1 MSGLGGQM
9 SNMVLVLGL
18 VQLAKHLNLEDPTR
32 VQWVLIGFVASNVL
46 ILGGCYYLKYLIMRK
61 NDDGALKYTEP
72 ASPGNPQGR
81 EVETTVR
88 DYDLGEVSKQ
98 INSVLLTL
106 GMLGFMHYQWG
117 FVQPLF
123 LQSVLPI
130 KSFVT
135 SNLVRIHILGRAAEG
150 PLQRPWRPENPLGKL
165 GEAMSSQQAVANTPD
180 TPRFEELSSSESSV
194 AESSDEEV
202 TSDAEIT
209 EDKKTQ

>member
-18 VQLAKHLNLEDPTR
+18 VQLAKHLNLEDPIR
-32 VQWVLIGFVASNVL
+32 VQWVLIGFVVSNVL
-46 ILGGCYYLKYLIMRK
+46 ILGGCYYLKFLIMRK
-61 NDDGALKYTEP
+61 NDHETLKYMEP

-81 EVETTVR
+81 EVETTLR

-130 KSFVT
+130 KSFLT
-135 SNLVRIHILGRAAEG
+135 SNLVRIHILGQAAEG
-150 PLQRPWRPENPLGKL
+150 SLERPWRPENPFGKL
-165 GEAMSSQQAVANTPD
+165 GEAVTSQQTVANTS
-180 TPRFEELSSSESSV
+180 TAPRFEELSSSESSED
-194 AESSDEEV
+194 ESSDEEV
-202 TSDAEIT
+202 TSDAESVK
-209 EDKKTQ
+209 DKKTQ